1 MAIYSKTTKQM
12 VVDLINQGN
21 PQLPFQINETDFEFS
36 LPEVIVDPGNGHNTR
51 IRVMA
56 KPNTNYT
63 GNVVLTYRRLDIAR
77 IFKNVT
83 PHVQSWIANNG
94 ANGTVLTTARNL
106 LPLYGEK
113 YGFNFNPTEWTD
125 VNLNG
130 YNGIRGDLWNLTP
143 LATNLAFVGT
153 LPCRWEIGER
163 TLESLLPVDQL
174 VGRRFPGG
182 NDFSVEANHRYWVL
196 PDGFDVDYTFAKDYL
211 EHSYLAGNNTGGV
224 RANVF
229 VGDNYGDGGSAIR
242 RWVEDNLLK
251 TLKARDGS
259 SYTLVQPAGPSNVVN
274 GINTK
279 YDLTGLLWQRYA
291 LPHPDVPEANSEFY
305 NRVVVLDTKNSYAGS
320 GFGPSTQRAWA
331 TGKLYFHYNV

>member
-12 VVDLINQGN
+12 VVALINAGN
-21 PQLPFQINETDFEFS
+21 PQLPFPINETDFDFS
-36 LPEVIVDPGNGHNTR
+36 IPEVITDPGNGHNTR

-63 GNVVLTYRRLDIAR
+63 GNVLLTYRRLDIAR

-83 PHVQSWIANNG
+83 PHVQNWIANTG
-94 ANGTVLTTARNL
+94 ANSTVLTTARNL

-113 YGFNFNPTEWTD
+113 YGFNFNPAEWTD
-125 VNLNG
+125 VNLTG
-130 YNGIRGDLWNLTP
+130 YNGVRGDLWNLTP

-153 LPCRWEIGER
+153 VPCRWEIGER

-174 VGRRFPGG
+174 LGRRFPGG

-196 PDGFDVDYTFAKDYL
+196 PDGFDVDYTFAAAYL
-211 EHSYLAGNNTGGV
+211 ENMYVANGYVGGV
-224 RANVF
+224 RNNVY
-229 VGDNYGDGGSAIR
+229 VGDNYNDGGQTVR
-242 RWVEDNLLK
+242 RWIEDNLLR

-259 SYTLVQPAGPSNVVN
+259 SYTLVQPAGPQDVVN

-279 YDLTGLLWQRYA
+279 YDLTGLMARRYS

-305 NRVVVLDTKNSYAGS
+305 NRVVIYSTAESYAGS
-320 GFGPSTQRAWA
+320 GFGASTQRAWA
-331 TGKLYFHYNV
+331 TGKIYLHYNV